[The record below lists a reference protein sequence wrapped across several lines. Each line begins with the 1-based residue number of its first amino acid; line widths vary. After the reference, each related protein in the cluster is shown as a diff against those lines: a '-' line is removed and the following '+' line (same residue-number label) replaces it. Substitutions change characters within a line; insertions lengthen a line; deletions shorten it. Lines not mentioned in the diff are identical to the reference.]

1 MGTKVSPY
9 TGKRYGCVNST
20 LAKPYSCDH
29 CLGSPTREIGAFS
42 PGRKRLVACVA
53 QYQRHASMIEDTQ
66 EAMFAE
72 DLFAEELAAKAAAAG
87 AEMSPW
93 ACTLDKSYSCD
104 QYLGPPTR
112 EFGALSPSSNR
123 LVAWAV

>member
-1 MGTKVSPY
+1 MKA
-9 TGKRYGCVNST
+9 GK
-20 LAKPYSCDH
+20 LHSCDH

-42 PGRKRLVACVA
+42 PGRKRPVACLA
-53 QYQRHASMIEDTQ
+53 QHQRHAFMMEDTQ
-66 EAMFAE
+66 KATYAE

>member
-1 MGTKVSPY
+1 
-9 TGKRYGCVNST
+9 
-20 LAKPYSCDH
+20 
-29 CLGSPTREIGAFS
+29 
-42 PGRKRLVACVA
+42 
-53 QYQRHASMIEDTQ
+53 MIEDTQ

-93 ACTLDKSYSCD
+93 ACTLGKSYSCD

-112 EFGALSPSSNR
+112 EFGAFSPSSNR
-123 LVAWAV
+123 PVACVV